1 MPRNPKKAVGPRP
14 TWTKTEVDDLVLWRE
29 TLGLPLWA
37 IERLMPGRSKIGIK
51 NMIKRMGLK
60 VPEERGRG
68 FRFPPRPPMFGTL
81 RDEIDAARM
90 EAKFVLPFR
99 PPPVETLVIETW

>member
-1 MPRNPKKAVGPRP
+1 MPRNPKKTVGPRP
-14 TWTKTEVDDLVLWRE
+14 AWTKTEVDDLMLWRE

-37 IERLMPGRSKIGIK
+37 IERLMPGRSKISIK

-90 EAKFVLPFR
+90 EAKFVPPFR